1 MENRT
6 LQRHGLMLK
15 MTTVNPDRRQRHW
28 PYYLHRFY
36 AILLVHHP
44 PFVVVASMKMMV
56 LVLAY
61 CYPTD

>member
-1 MENRT
+1 
-6 LQRHGLMLK
+6 
-15 MTTVNPDRRQRHW
+15 VNPDRRQRHW